1 MSKREWLRK
10 KDPGYEA
17 FVEELRQ
24 IVSDGYTMMQ
34 VAEMFSTAKK
44 AVTKGAVAGCTHRN
58 GITFGIKNSE
68 KGGSTKDPAHSKKS
82 VGAVLKTPS
91 RKSQSNI
98 LVYKPLPILLPTVE
112 TNRCQWPI
120 GNPGEKGFRWCS
132 KDKEKGPYCMEHWK
146 DAHAPTPMN
155 KMDIHFSSS

>member
-1 MSKREWLRK
+1 MSKRRWLRK
-10 KDPGYEA
+10 KDTGYEA

-24 IVSDGYTMMQ
+24 IVSDGYTMKQ

-58 GITFGIKNSE
+58 GITFGSKDSE

-98 LVYKPLPILLPTVE
+98 LPYKPLPILLPTVE
-112 TNRCQWPI
+112 TNRCQWPF
-120 GNPGEKGFRWCS
+120 GDPGEPNFHWCPE
-132 KDKEKGPYCMEHWK
+132 KKVKGPYCPEHYEKAYPQK
-146 DAHAPTPMN
+146 DQK
-155 KMDIHFSSS
+155 KMPA